1 MPIDPLALP
10 SVLPIPHL
18 LEVAHVAHRLSA
30 SPGFVR
36 RLIREGKLTAI
47 RMESRWRIDP
57 RDLEAYI
64 DRCRAAHRRPDDDRS
79 EVRSTVVQDHRLA
92 PTPQKVK
99 RA

>member
-10 SVLPIPHL
+10 SVLPSPHL

-36 RLIREGKLTAI
+36 RLIREGKLKALWL
-47 RMESRWRIDP
+47 ESRWRIKPSEVDAY
-57 RDLEAYI
+57 LE
-64 DRCRAAHRRPDDDRS
+64 RCEIAGRRADDDRS
-79 EVRSTVVQDHRLA
+79 AVRSAVVQPIA
-92 PTPQKVK
+92 ATTAKK